1 MSFEQQPTKSLL
13 HSVFISQACEV
24 QQCHRYRKYT
34 SRNPTCE
41 SNLPDPGS
49 CCDACASWDSA
60 SSRGAARL
68 CLRSMTHPKPYRRA
82 TKPSKRFQ
90 DNAEKKERPQ
100 RFPKAARFQD
110 SRASPK
116 HRYSAICAQ
125 SLALS
130 QTRVRLVTVP
140 WNPRAK
146 WPSNTCHSQQRRAKD
161 HKVGHSSR
169 DVMCE
174 EDFQSVPSRH
184 AAHITILCMAA
195 VSYPGF
201 PTFLRSA
208 LKPPRG

>member
-1 MSFEQQPTKSLL
+1 MTPHRICRLISIQPCVHTLVNHRIS
-13 HSVFISQACEV
+13 HVNDPTNSV
-24 QQCHRYRKYT
+24 
-34 SRNPTCE
+34 
-41 SNLPDPGS
+41 
-49 CCDACASWDSA
+49 
-60 SSRGAARL
+60 RL
-68 CLRSMTHPKPYRRA
+68 AVDRRA

-140 WNPRAK
+140 RNPRAK
-146 WPSNTCHSQQRRAKD
+146 WSSNTCHSQQRRAKD
-161 HKVGHSSR
+161 HKVGHSPR
-169 DVMCE
+169 DVIYE

-201 PTFLRSA
+201 PAFLRSA